1 MLLRDGSRSSRER
14 VAILFLFKAEF
25 EKIAEDVKK
34 MKTRPSD
41 QQLLDLYGLYKQAV
55 VGDINIAKPGM
66 TDIKGKAKWEAWS
79 TRKGMSKEDAMSAY
93 ITLAKELIQ
102 KYGM

>member
-1 MLLRDGSRSSRER
+1 MSICFSMLHCS
-14 VAILFLFKAEF
+14 AEF

-41 QQLLDLYGLYKQAV
+41 LQLLDLYGFYKQAV
-55 VGDINIAKPGM
+55 VGDINIDKPGM
-66 TDIKGKAKWEAWS
+66 TDMKGKAKWEYWN

-93 ITLAKELIQ
+93 IALAKELIQ
-102 KYGM
+102 KHGM

>member
-1 MLLRDGSRSSRER
+1 MSQQ
-14 VAILFLFKAEF
+14 AEF

-41 QQLLDLYGLYKQAV
+41 LQLLDLYGFYKQAV
-55 VGDINIAKPGM
+55 VGDINIDKPGM
-66 TDIKGKAKWEAWS
+66 TDMKGKAKWEYWN

-93 ITLAKELIQ
+93 IALAKELIQ
-102 KYGM
+102 KHGM